1 MKVYIVESDFGCYED
16 YTKVINGVYARPEV
30 AEIERQKIQDYYQEI
45 LDKGDPSE
53 KMMDWENMP
62 DEEYERLNEMLENYE
77 TAIDYN
83 TTTVTEYDVV
93 D

>member
-1 MKVYIVESDFGCYED
+1 MKVYVVESDFGAYED
-16 YTKVINGVYARPEV
+16 YRRIINGIYARPER

>member
-1 MKVYIVESDFGCYED
+1 MKVYIVESDFGVYED
-16 YTKVINGVYARPEV
+16 YRRIINGIYARPER

-83 TTTVTEYDVV
+83 TTTVTEYDVI